1 MASNRIQYTIGFK
14 ADITAAE
21 KAIKNLMAQ
30 LSKFQQGIAL
40 DGNLNPQL
48 TKAVAAAEQL
58 EIHLKKAYNV
68 NTGKVNFT
76 ALNNSLKSAGTSV
89 TQLATSFANCGTAG
103 EAALQSLARA
113 VATMEIPLKRT
124 NTLLASMMAS
134 LKNVAKYQLSMGILQ
149 GVQGAFSNSIS
160 YVKELNG
167 ILNDIRIVTGQ
178 SADDMVKF
186 AEAANKAAKE
196 LSVSTKDYAK
206 ASLIYYQ
213 QGDNAEEAA
222 KKAAI
227 TTKAANVA
235 FSASAQEMSE
245 MLTAVWNSYQV
256 GEDELERYVDIMAA
270 LGSKTATSTEEIAG
284 AMQKVAATAN
294 VVGVSMEQM
303 SSIIAT
309 VSSVTREAPESIGTS
324 YKTIL
329 ARIGDLKLGKTLDDG
344 VTLGKVSGTLKQV
357 GINVLDAN
365 KNLRDMGTI
374 IEEIGEKWNTFTTAQ
389 QTAIAQVVG
398 GKRQYTQWLS
408 LMDNWD
414 TYLENLDIA
423 KNADGTLE
431 KQFGTY
437 QDSWEAASKKMTA
450 STEGLWSTLVPEKE
464 LISMTKS
471 LAGVVDKISEIAKGF
486 GGLKGIIVQVAGALT
501 MAFSNQIGASIS
513 GFATRIKDFKNS
525 FNGMVN
531 TKGAL
536 ASPKDKMRSFFTEF
550 TAQREYRTQ
559 NATLF
564 NMLQQQRAG
573 ANPESYEAKQAE
585 ATQLLLN
592 KRLELMANERNL
604 TDAQKEAANSAL
616 NSLSQE
622 IDKTEVLRQK
632 TKEYQD
638 EYQQAKNKATLNN
651 TDYKNYRNRLQ
662 ALKNPPQDLS
672 NQALRMQLSNQAG
685 NLLNGNQTRMYKEQ
699 PFKTNQILSAH
710 KLFEQYSNANP
721 ANVNGAGLDNL
732 IERFG
737 QLVGASKALSQ
748 VSSYFENF
756 NNSITKG
763 VAGSES
769 QLDNLGQS
777 LETLKT
783 AIVKLGGNEDAI
795 QPLINDFAKL
805 REEAQNG
812 KTIDFTSIITKLQ
825 EFLGLSNEGQ
835 YAISQFFRDLGLSQE
850 PLNKVGSAADNL
862 TTSLLQLFKQIQNV
876 NNGLG
881 NLPIAGANAFQ
892 ALAKGAATFTSSMSM
907 SMSSFSNMI
916 GSWDSMTKASKAS
929 SVAMASTNIISAIA
943 SLDPARIVGAVTGAA
958 IGWVIGSEQAAEEA
972 AKKIYEQAA
981 REASK
986 NYEKSQK
993 NQETYTDKNDILK
1006 NYQKLYEDYSNG
1018 GDTTLE
1024 DLQQAMLQVADAFG
1038 ILGGSL
1044 AIASGDFETFNSLIN
1059 NTIEKNNL
1067 LKKSMKE
1074 EVEHSG
1080 GLLLNVLHAPL
1091 QSRDQVGSYSLLS
1104 NTQIYKNNSISKD
1117 SKLQERYEK
1126 WLLKGA
1132 RVESYIRKDDPIRQ
1146 NFITGIL
1153 SYLLSGK
1160 EEITSLEDLKKLQA
1174 ALSDPEITNKLAS
1187 EFSKYFDNTIFFA
1200 EDLTQMITNLKKQ
1213 VEIDINR
1220 ELNYAKDGFS
1230 VSDTTGFRLQYTDTD
1245 KNSDTY
1251 WKHFYGNGEGDND
1264 SIFNKYNKIFNIKD
1278 GKVYGVSAPAENSDA
1293 EEIVSWYEEIKKARK
1308 AIIDS
1313 VKGDRTLLTSAEQE
1327 MLQILDSIV
1336 ADDSSWTVAV
1346 NSYLTNAKIYH
1357 ELVVQSADIKNIAGK
1372 NQSNTT
1378 FSDYV
1383 KSLTEVVEYIDTN
1396 QNEEVFKKQIDKYK
1410 AMGMSAN
1417 EAFIKIA
1424 GAIMNQWASFD
1435 DYNLIMQSLAENF
1448 GNTQEQLQAAI
1459 NYISTHEIKKSAD
1472 VNGALIAAMKYS
1484 FLNGGLDKNEDL
1496 LSSVLEANE
1505 ADRESSDS
1513 RYEKYKTGLTY
1524 LKEDMEIEDVNSLY
1538 KAFWENNEENI
1549 MAWNNFIQ
1557 LNYDERKAYLER
1569 ITREAKKNTQ
1579 NEIDAARKEATEARD
1594 MWKEK
1599 LHGDAGVQ
1607 IARALKSLEDSFISD
1622 LDVFF
1627 TLDENGH
1634 YKFRDGID
1642 QDALDNLFHGNS
1654 NGYPFSEEDLR
1665 ANYYRNGMKTIL
1677 TTAGIIDDEGNIGE
1691 EFWTAFFPEKKSVG
1705 TTDDFINN
1713 LLGMTPEQIAS
1724 TATALKGLDLSEQQ
1738 LQNIADFQRAW
1749 GLIAS
1754 DAESAATQVSR
1765 LVSAIKELPT
1775 NIDDLEKIAK
1785 VLYGNA
1791 SEQSMKNL
1799 IHSTSVE
1806 RAKKVL
1812 EQLPQH
1818 IEMPTYTVQIPVKEV
1833 KSIYPRAYGVEDT
1846 EPGTKVVN
1854 DYATYLQKITG
1865 MSQEW
1870 AEAMSVLLSAD
1881 YSNITNYTS
1890 ALNALTSA
1898 YSDFYQTGKLS
1909 TEAKSALTTLGLK
1922 PESIKDITDLDNAI
1936 SEAENLIEQAQTNI
1950 TRQIEESNAAIIGD
1964 IKWDKTSTWDAFYE
1978 NQTKEIQQVL
1988 DKDEVKSVVQQY
2000 IGQINSLQFLMDNF
2014 DSAAIKAGIDI
2025 TNNIQA
2031 ATNKVE
2037 ELTTTA
2043 EKAKNA
2049 FEQLSSAFGKDENL
2063 SYTAQQMLGAVGLT
2077 DQYEQWQIGVGTA
2090 QGQAIAGKNNL
2101 GVLLSAG
2108 ATSLGAQVEALQA
2121 QQVKI
2126 DNFMATALKNHFF
2139 GTPLASS
2146 LNYLT
2151 SADLSLANERYSYI
2165 PNLAEFMLSANKNK
2179 KLTYDEDELNKVLN
2193 KYFADDAQMQKKIQE
2208 ILKDHQGQDFSL
2220 KDLFAELQ
2228 KYNNELDLDIQEL
2241 VAGMNDSIEAALTT
2255 QIELEQAAAQEILD
2269 IWQNTYDAIAA
2280 ARKGVAEGGT
2290 IISSLYGNNDQLDTY
2305 IMNLL
2310 ALGHSADDIKQI
2322 LRGDT
2327 VVEDEENLQGKFD
2340 LRTWGRANENPYV
2353 TAITEALTTEDYG
2366 FTEEKFQ
2373 DLGSKNYWGQQGTD
2387 DYKSTGIYK
2396 AMESYYDA
2404 MAQSLGQ
2411 DAINDWNEE
2420 HKNNEQLQVK
2430 NTSDLVARWMD
2441 LLFSG
2446 MYDEKGELS
2455 STWIDAMYKAV
2466 ATVIGQEQ
2474 SQEYKEN
2481 YDLFTQQNS
2490 KYKTEAEEQD
2500 QKFSDLSSIL
2510 DNLQQNGGQVDYD
2523 TLSNDVK
2530 ARWTSKEVS
2539 QLTEEGIQA
2548 QLQGIVTSRNGLIK
2562 KVLESF
2568 KNAKLIDE
2576 DGEITALGHSLGKP
2590 FSDLIQK
2597 MAGDSRILYDNF
2609 QQIENGSVA
2618 LKNYASAAGVSE
2630 DALYNY
2636 TQDLIANGQ
2645 MLEQNT
2651 SLQYRYA
2658 AGLIKQNQGFTKVL
2672 SSLKNYQKELAKTKK
2687 GEFGYYSALSNIRK
2701 LYADVFGLSDKM
2713 AKKLSSG
2720 LLESTENANL
2730 LQKAAEGDNKAFKE
2744 LLKLVNKDLTADLS
2758 FNAGQGSIEKFNS
2771 ILEQIENTDL
2781 SDLQIGVSLEDQPF
2795 YNALAQMQFASR
2807 DAADAATA
2815 ALSSVGM
2822 DAELQE
2828 VVVDSKG
2835 GVKYYNTSGQM
2846 VDENGKIIDVNA
2858 EARETITDVSQSYWV
2873 LKGAKYNG
2881 KGLTRGGASKQTSG
2895 GGGSKAKK
2903 LDKKDPEDEI
2913 ERYHHVNKTLDR
2925 LSNQLDEVD
2934 KKKSRIYGKSYLD
2947 YISQEIALTEK
2958 QCDTYQRYIDEAK
2971 EYLKLDTE
2979 RVVSLG
2985 AIFDEYGNIANYDQV
3000 MQNILDAYNAFIDE
3014 YNAMD
3019 ADTQQS
3025 EEVEQRKEDWDKW
3038 YDEKKKWI
3046 ENYEE
3051 TVQTIYEQNNNLLE
3065 AQNKISEK
3073 MLEGIQYKVEIH
3085 VELTDAEKEYLDY
3098 VNDKY
3103 EEILMKQ
3110 GEAMSNLVKETDL
3123 TVSNLAALGK
3133 EKEELDAAF
3142 ASGKLN
3148 QADYVEGLKD
3158 LNSQVLDNLSTLQE
3172 LKTSIE
3178 EFYGDTLE
3186 TATNDFDKQTAKV
3199 KAASEAMSSYI
3210 SILALVGK
3218 GSNLKELTKFYDSQY
3233 QYNLQSLQMQQEYL
3247 NTLKKEEEYYLERMN
3262 SAEGLTETERKQYE
3276 ALEATLNNV
3285 QSNILSDTQST
3296 LQAIAEAFNNEVEI
3310 IISDLEKMIAGSDN
3324 SLQDLADAYS
3334 YYQEEQ
3340 ERYVTSARELYEVN
3354 KLNRNIEKTMATT
3367 TSTVNKNLLAA
3378 LQERINKQSEENELT
3393 EYNVE
3398 MNQLQYELLL
3408 KKIALE
3414 EAQNA
3419 KNTVRL
3425 TRDAGGNYVYQY
3437 TANQEDILS
3446 KEQEYEDVLQQ
3457 INDLSVNRVRDLES
3471 QLLQIYQ
3478 NTTQKMR
3485 EIAEDQ
3491 TLTEEEKYAKI
3502 QTLMDQ
3508 FKEQTNYIQE
3518 QYNIASAHLIKSNEV
3533 ISEHYNKALVEHSQS
3548 AQNGLNQTIA
3558 KMIENTQQFQQAM
3571 EDACTN
3577 KIPSAMDQMKERID
3591 SVTDATNTS
3600 YGSMSDSLGNYNKV
3614 AEDAVDQNNKIA
3626 DGLENEVL
3634 PAIHDITTAWDEYA
3648 AKLKEVI
3655 NVYEEM
3661 YQTIVKTLQA
3671 QGKLSNAEE
3680 LKSQVQ
3686 NQGNSSSDQGLHAGT
3701 PDTKKSGTTSSNNGG
3716 GGGGGNDSTG
3726 GTGTKNGS
3734 TNANTLSITYKA
3746 LVTTGISQ
3754 GTSSGG
3760 VPVGPSTLK
3769 VGSSGTIRWNCADG
3783 YAQGGFE
3790 VSNPALATISGNTIT
3805 ALAAGSVVVTLRYW
3819 DRNNA
3824 STNIDTEY
3832 TPSIINTGIRQVE
3845 PKIVKKAYGF
3855 ATGGIADFTGP
3866 AWLDGTKSK
3875 PELVLNSGDTQNLLA
3890 AVESVRKLDSSTLRL
3905 LNNYIANASLAMTFG
3920 LSTMSAQSV
3929 FGGADTLRQDVH
3941 ITAEFPN
3948 ATNSQEIEDAFD
3960 SLINRAAQFIT
3971 TKS

>member
-14 ADITAAE
+14 ADTTSAE
-21 KAIKNLMAQ
+21 RAIKNLMAQ
-30 LSKFQQGIAL
+30 LSKFQQGVAL

-68 NTGKVNFT
+68 NTGKINFT

-160 YVKELNG
+160 YVKDLNG

-213 QGDNAEEAA
+213 QGDSAEEAA

-329 ARIGDLKLGKTLDDG
+329 ARIGDLKMGKTLDDG

-389 QTAIAQVVG
+389 QTAISQVVG

-450 STEGLWSTLVPEKE
+450 STEGLWSTLVPEKA

-471 LAGVVDKISEIAKGF
+471 LADVVDKISEVAKGF
-486 GGLKGIIVQVAGALT
+486 GGLRGIIVQVAGALT

-513 GFATRIKDFKNS
+513 GFTTRIKDFKNS
-525 FNGMVN
+525 FSGMVN
-531 TKGAL
+531 AKGEL
-536 ASPKDKMRSFFTEF
+536 ASSKDKIRSFFTES

-559 NATLF
+559 NATLS
-564 NMLQQQRAG
+564 NMLQQQSAG
-573 ANPESYEAKQAE
+573 ANPESYEVKQAE

-616 NSLSQE
+616 NNLSQE

-638 EYQQAKNKATLNN
+638 EYQQAKSKATLNN
-651 TDYKNYRNRLQ
+651 AYYRDYRKSLQ
-662 ALKNPPQDLS
+662 NLKNPPQDLS
-672 NQALRMQLSNQAG
+672 NKALRMQLSNQAG

-699 PFKTNQILSAH
+699 SYHTNYILSANQ
-710 KLFEQYSNANP
+710 LFKQYNNNDP
-721 ANVNGAGLDNL
+721 ANAKGAGLDNL

-763 VAGSES
+763 VKGSET
-769 QLDNLGQS
+769 QLDDLGQS

-783 AIVKLGGNEDAI
+783 VIIKLGGNKDAI

-862 TTSLLQLFKQIQNV
+862 TTTLLQLFKQILNV
-876 NNGLG
+876 NEGLG

-916 GSWDSMTKASKAS
+916 GSWDSMTNASKAS

-981 REASK
+981 KKVSK
-986 NYEKSQK
+986 DYEQAQK
-993 NQETYTDKNDILK
+993 NKEEFKNDSDLLK
-1006 NYQKLYEDYSNG
+1006 NYQTLYEDYMNG

-1024 DLQQAMLQVADAFG
+1024 ELQQAMLDVAEAYGVLD
-1038 ILGGSL
+1038 GSL
-1044 AIASGDFETFNSLIN
+1044 AIATGNFKAFNKIVNETISTN
-1059 NTIEKNNL
+1059 NNL
-1067 LKKSMKE
+1067 DTSFKEKQTSASMLTTLASTAKKSYTAGGDLVEQYVGNAGFYGQKLEKLYEETANNISTALKE
-1074 EVEHSG
+1074 IFNIDVSSTRIYDNLKHSKQNYG
-1080 GLLLNVLHAPL
+1080 ADSQREQLSEMLYGTGRNTTLWQFIRNFGYVDKELL
-1091 QSRDQVGSYSLLS
+1091 
-1104 NTQIYKNNSISKD
+1104 TQENRQAF
-1117 SKLQERYEK
+1117 QEK
-1126 WLLKGA
+1126 M
-1132 RVESYIRKDDPIRQ
+1132 S
-1146 NFITGIL
+1146 
-1153 SYLLSGK
+1153 
-1160 EEITSLEDLKKLQA
+1160 SLEDFPFMTSSSKAFTLSHTNLNMNDQRFSNFNNKNFSSSLGESIFSRYDNLFAMSDNNVLGIAAPSENSSPDEIINWYNSLKELRQA
-1174 ALSDPEITNKLAS
+1174 INDIVVQNGVQLNDAELELVDILNTILSDDSQWTQAIQTHLINS
-1187 EFSKYFDNTIFFA
+1187 ELYNNVLMVSSLKDKIVGRNESNTIFSDYA
-1200 EDLTQMITNLKKQ
+1200 EQIQFIMDFIDDHSEEDIFREQIKKYTDLGMTLEEAESKIATSMLNNYG
-1213 VEIDINR
+1213 VFD
-1220 ELNYAKDGFS
+1220 NYA
-1230 VSDTTGFRLQYTDTD
+1230 
-1245 KNSDTY
+1245 
-1251 WKHFYGNGEGDND
+1251 
-1264 SIFNKYNKIFNIKD
+1264 
-1278 GKVYGVSAPAENSDA
+1278 
-1293 EEIVSWYEEIKKARK
+1293 
-1308 AIIDS
+1308 
-1313 VKGDRTLLTSAEQE
+1313 
-1327 MLQILDSIV
+1327 
-1336 ADDSSWTVAV
+1336 
-1346 NSYLTNAKIYH
+1346 
-1357 ELVVQSADIKNIAGK
+1357 
-1372 NQSNTT
+1372 
-1378 FSDYV
+1378 
-1383 KSLTEVVEYIDTN
+1383 
-1396 QNEEVFKKQIDKYK
+1396 
-1410 AMGMSAN
+1410 
-1417 EAFIKIA
+1417 
-1424 GAIMNQWASFD
+1424 
-1435 DYNLIMQSLAENF
+1435 LIMQALVENF
-1448 GNTQEQLQAAI
+1448 SGVQLQKAI
-1459 NYISTHEIKKSAD
+1459 QQIKNAGIKKISTLDENYIS
-1472 VNGALIAAMKYS
+1472 ALKYA
-1484 FLNGGLDKNEDL
+1484 LVDGTIDEEDSDIL
-1496 LSSVLEANE
+1496 TKIQTANE
-1505 ADRESSDS
+1505 KSYSSD
-1513 RYEKYKTGLTY
+1513 KYGQFKTGLTY
-1524 LKEDMEIEDVNSLY
+1524 LKEDMELEDVNSLY
-1538 KAFWENNEENI
+1538 KAFWDGSVENI
-1549 MAWNNFIQ
+1549 MAWDNFIA
-1557 LNYDERKAYLER
+1557 LSYDERKAYLER
-1569 ITREAKKNTQ
+1569 ITKEQKENTELELQQSQKYYESVKKDWIDKLGGETGVSLAKIWEEVENAFSNELDTLLQQ
-1579 NEIDAARKEATEARD
+1579 NEDGTYSMRDDVEDIVYQQAFGLKTEAI
-1594 MWKEK
+1594 
-1599 LHGDAGVQ
+1599 AGLRGSS
-1607 IARALKSLEDSFISD
+1607 ASLELWKRQYQKNGLLQALSTSGFI
-1622 LDVFF
+1622 
-1627 TLDENGH
+1627 DESG
-1634 YKFRDGID
+1634 KI
-1642 QDALDNLFHGNS
+1642 S
-1654 NGYPFSEEDLR
+1654 S
-1665 ANYYRNGMKTIL
+1665 IL
-1677 TTAGIIDDEGNIGE
+1677 TDFLGLTNKADIDTVVWALMNRWGTEGSFDSTRAALEG
-1691 EFWTAFFPEKKSVG
+1691 
-1705 TTDDFINN
+1705 
-1713 LLGMTPEQIAS
+1713 LGYTE
-1724 TATALKGLDLSEQQ
+1724 DQ
-1738 LQNIADFQRAW
+1738 LQTLEESLKYW

-1754 DAESAATQVSR
+1754 DAESAATQTER

-1775 NIDDLEKIAK
+1775 NLDELEKIADA
-1785 VLYGNA
+1785 LYGGHTDSNM
-1791 SEQSMKNL
+1791 EKL
-1799 IHSTSVE
+1799 ITSTSVE

-1818 IEMPTYTVQIPVKEV
+1818 IEMPTYTVQTPVKGV

-1854 DYATYLQKITG
+1854 DYAAYLQKITG
-1865 MSQEW
+1865 ISQEW
-1870 AEAMSVLLSAD
+1870 AEAMSVLLSVD

-1890 ALNALTSA
+1890 ALNALTNA
-1898 YSDFYQTGKLS
+1898 YSNFYQTGKLS

-1936 SEAENLIEQAQTNI
+1936 LDAEKLIDQAQTNI
-1950 TRQIEESNAAIIGD
+1950 TKQIEESNAAVIED

-1988 DKDEVKSVVQQY
+1988 DDETVKSVVQQY
-2000 IGQINSLQFLMDNF
+2000 INQINSLQFLMDNF

-2063 SYTAQQMLGAVGLT
+2063 SYTAQQMLGAAGLT

-2108 ATSLGAQVEALQA
+2108 AMSLGAQVEALQA

-2126 DNFMATALKNHFF
+2126 DNFMATASKNHFF
-2139 GTPLASS
+2139 DTPLASS
-2146 LNYLT
+2146 LNYMT

-2208 ILKDHQGQDFSL
+2208 ILKNHQGQDFSL
-2220 KDLFAELQ
+2220 QDLFAELQ
-2228 KYNNELDLDIQEL
+2228 KYHNELDLDIQEL

-2255 QIELEQAAAQEILD
+2255 QIELEQAAAQEVLD

-2290 IISSLYGNNDQLDTY
+2290 IISSLYGNNDQLDAY

-2327 VVEDEENLQGKFD
+2327 VVKDEENLRGKFD
-2340 LRTWGRANENPYV
+2340 LREWGRANENPYV
-2353 TAITEALTTEDYG
+2353 TAITEALTTEDSG

-2373 DLGSKNYWGQQGTD
+2373 DLASKNYWGQQGTD
-2387 DYKSTGIYK
+2387 DYKNTEIYK
-2396 AMESYYDA
+2396 AMESYYDK

-2411 DAINDWNEE
+2411 EAIANWNEE
-2420 HKNNEQLQVK
+2420 HKDDEQLQVK
-2430 NTSDLVARWMD
+2430 NTTDLVARQLD
-2441 LLFSG
+2441 LLFGG

-2455 STWIDAMYKAV
+2455 SAWIDAMYKAV
-2466 ATVIGQEQ
+2466 SAIIRQKEG
-2474 SQEYKEN
+2474 QEYKKN
-2481 YDLFTQQNS
+2481 YDLFTQQKS
-2490 KYKTEAEEQD
+2490 KYTTEAEEQD
-2500 QKFSDLSSIL
+2500 QTFSDLSSIL

-2523 TLSNDVK
+2523 ALSDDVK
-2530 ARWTSKEVS
+2530 ARWTSKQVS
-2539 QLTEEGIQA
+2539 HLTEEGIQA
-2548 QLQGIVTSRNGLIK
+2548 QLQEIVKSRNDLIE
-2562 KVLESF
+2562 KVINSF
-2568 KNAKLIDE
+2568 KDADLINE

-2590 FSDLIQK
+2590 FSDLIQT
-2597 MAGDSRILYDNF
+2597 MAGSSRVLYDNL

-2658 AGLIKQNQGFTKVL
+2658 AGLIKQNQGFTNVL
-2672 SSLKNYQKELAKTKK
+2672 TSLKNYQKELAKTKK

-2730 LQKAAEGDNKAFKE
+2730 LQKAAEGDNEAFKE

-2758 FNAGQGSIEKFNS
+2758 FHMGQGSIEKFNS

-2795 YNALAQMQFASR
+2795 YSALAQMQFASR

-2828 VVVDSKG
+2828 VVVDSEG
-2835 GVKYYNTSGQM
+2835 GIKYYNTSGQM
-2846 VDENGKIIDVNA
+2846 VDENGKLIDVNA

-2873 LKGAKYNG
+2873 LKGANYNG

-3148 QADYVEGLKD
+3148 QADYVDGLKD

-3276 ALEATLNNV
+3276 ALEETLNNV

-3354 KLNRNIEKTMATT
+3354 KLNRSIEKTMATT

-3533 ISEHYNKALVEHSQS
+3533 ISEHYNKALVEHSQN

-3591 SVTDATNTS
+3591 SVTDTTNTS
-3600 YGSMSDSLGNYNKV
+3600 YGSMTDSLGNYNKV

-3661 YQTIVKTLQA
+3661 YQTIVRTLQA

-3686 NQGNSSSDQGLHAGT
+3686 NQGNSSSDQGLHTGT
-3701 PDTKKSGTTSSNNGG
+3701 PGTKKSDAISPDGG

-3726 GTGTKNGS
+3726 SAGTKNDS

-3754 GTSSGG
+3754 GTSGGG
-3760 VPVGPSTLK
+3760 VPIGPSTLK
-3769 VGSSGTIRWNCADG
+3769 VGSSGTVRWNCADG
-3783 YAQGGFE
+3783 YSQGGFE
-3790 VSNPALATISGNTIT
+3790 VSNPTLATMSGNTIT
-3805 ALAAGSVVVTLRYW
+3805 ALAAGSVVVTLKYW
-3819 DRNNA
+3819 DRNQAPAN
-3824 STNIDTEY
+3824 TNTEY
-3832 TPSIINTGIRQVE
+3832 TSSIINAGIHQVE
-3845 PKIVKKAYGF
+3845 SKKAKKAYGF